1 MSAKEREYKK
11 YVNDMNRIAYWL
23 VENKKKFKTRDKY
36 SHDEK
41 TITYAEVIERIKK
54 NKKMGYDGFVA
65 EFVESAIADN
75 KNFDYLPAYVVGIDG
90 LILYK
95 AVFVD
100 MAKRCRLFEIT
111 NRRSPRFVYYD
122 DSKNKSNTLVKNVKN
137 TGKVCKAISKATGAG
152 DVSDYKSLYNAFM
165 KCVYAYYYNDVYT
178 QTQALSRIAKNQD
191 LNCTDL
197 NQLAYYALKEMKY
210 DVQIVRGTVRCSK
223 LYGHVW
229 CKIKIKDKW
238 INFDASAAAYKKK
251 PLGEMICGKV
261 SEVTDV
267 NPAWA
272 ISDDGK
278 T

>member
-1 MSAKEREYKK
+1 MSVKERDYKK
-11 YVNDMNRIAYWL
+11 YINDMNRIAYWL
-23 VENKKKFKTRDKY
+23 VENKKKFKTRKNYAYDGKI
-36 SHDEK
+36 
-41 TITYAEVIERIKK
+41 ITYAEVIERIKK

-65 EFVESAIADN
+65 EFVESAIVDN
-75 KNFDYLPAYVVGIDG
+75 ENFDYLPNYVVGIDG

-111 NRRSPRFVYYD
+111 NRRSPRFVYYNEN
-122 DSKNKSNTLVKNVKN
+122 KNKSNTHVRKVKN
-137 TGKVCKAISKATGAG
+137 TGKVCKAISKATSV

-165 KCVYAYYYNDVYT
+165 KCVYVYYYNDVYT
-178 QTQALSRIAKNQD
+178 QSQSLARIAQHKG

-210 DVQIVRGTVRCSK
+210 DVRIVRGVVKCTK

-229 CKIKIKDKW
+229 CRIKIKDKW
-238 INFDASAAAYKKK
+238 INFDASAAAYKRAK
-251 PLGEMICGKV
+251 LGEMICGKV

-267 NPAWA
+267 NPAWTV
-272 ISDDGK
+272 SDDGK